1 MLKRI
6 FKVLQVYKERPAI
19 VSKDNIITYKEIYQV
34 ASKFDHLF
42 TEKNLIFHIC
52 TNTIGSI
59 AGYVALIN
67 SGQTVAMIDDAI
79 SKSSLGKLMNTY
91 LPEYICMSADM
102 YDEFGEYKAVVKIY
116 DYIMVKTN
124 YNASCCID
132 EDLVLLLSTSGSLS
146 DNKYVRIA
154 YKNMMSNANAIIEY
168 LKITQSDRTITTL
181 PMSYTYGLSIINSYL
196 LAGATIVVTDYK
208 LYQKEFWE
216 LVRSQ
221 NVTSISGVPYM
232 YEMLEKFGF
241 MNMAIPSLKTLTQAG
256 GKLSI
261 ELQKKYAEYSQRNG
275 IDFYIMYGQTEATA
289 RMAYLPC
296 EKIKIKLGSIG
307 IPIPG
312 GKIILEN
319 EKGEE
324 IIEAEV
330 EGEIVYYGDNVSLGY
345 ANCRNDLQKND
356 ENMGKLYTGDI
367 AIKDEDGYLYIK
379 GRKKRFVKLYGKR
392 ISLDRLENILS
403 EMYKTEIYCI
413 GNDNKIVVN
422 VLRRHDLSETEM
434 RDWIT
439 KHLNVAKDSVIVK
452 TMYEVPRNSAGKV
465 LYSKL

>member
-1 MLKRI
+1 M
-6 FKVLQVYKERPAI
+6 P
-19 VSKDNIITYKEIYQV
+19 
-34 ASKFDHLF
+34 
-42 TEKNLIFHIC
+42 
-52 TNTIGSI
+52 
-59 AGYVALIN
+59 
-67 SGQTVAMIDDAI
+67 
-79 SKSSLGKLMNTY
+79 
-91 LPEYICMSADM
+91 ADM
-102 YDEFGEYKAVVKIY
+102 YEEFGEYETVVKFY
-116 DYIMVKTN
+116 DYILVRTN

-132 EDLVLLLSTSGSLS
+132 KDLALLLSTSGSLS
-146 DNKYVRIA
+146 DNKYVRIS

-241 MNMAIPSLKTLTQAG
+241 MNMEIPSLKTLTQAG

-312 GKIILEN
+312 GKIVLEN

-367 AIKDEDGYLYIK
+367 AIKDDDGYLYIK